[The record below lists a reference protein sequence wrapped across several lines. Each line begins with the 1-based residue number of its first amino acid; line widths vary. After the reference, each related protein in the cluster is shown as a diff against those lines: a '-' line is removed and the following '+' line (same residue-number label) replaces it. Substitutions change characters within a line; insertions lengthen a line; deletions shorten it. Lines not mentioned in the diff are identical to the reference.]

1 MRKIKN
7 HKQMYLINPWDYLGP
22 KRQKMLDESWAGLFQ
37 REVLTSLP
45 VDKLAPYFDKSFG
58 RPTKELHTVL
68 GVLILQQSFD
78 LTDMETVE
86 QLAFN
91 IQWHYAL
98 NIADD
103 SDSEKYMCPKTLW
116 SMRNIVATNNL
127 DGPIFEDITSNLAE
141 AFKVDPTHQR
151 LDSTHIKS
159 NMKRLGRIGIFTET
173 IHKFLVNL
181 KRRDKEQLNSIDK
194 ELKEKYLSDK
204 AMECFSKVKPSQ
216 SRKTL
221 NEVSKDLFEL
231 VQLFKNNDEVK
242 AMHSYKLLERVLN
255 EQCNLTDSD
264 DEPVEIKKPKDIPSD
279 SLQNPSDP
287 DATYSGHKGQGYQV
301 QIMETYSKDDE
312 EKGLNLITHV
322 HVEPAHNSDAHA
334 LIPAIESAKDRKLA
348 PEEILADTAYG
359 SDENCESA
367 KEFSVEVVAPV
378 NGAPKE
384 ERVSISEFE
393 TSDKGK
399 IISCPQGHNPIK
411 VKRKNNRFTAKFDKG
426 HCSVCPLRE
435 SCPAQEGK
443 KFYYIRYTGKEMRIA
458 KRRVFEAT
466 EEFKDRYRWRAG
478 IEATM
483 SKYKRLTGV
492 KQLRVRGLKAVRY
505 CATLKALAINM
516 FRAAAVLI
524 DQKIQN
530 PDGFC
535 PDLDLFQ
542 IILYVKEQFFSIKKL
557 FSTIFKLDVG
567 DFCSAILFGF

>member
-22 KRQKMLDESWAGLFQ
+22 KRQKMLEESWAGLFQ
-37 REVLTSLP
+37 KEILTSLP
-45 VDKLAPYFDKSFG
+45 VDKFAPYFDKSFG

-68 GVLILQQSFD
+68 GALVLQQSFD

-98 NIADD
+98 NIADE

-127 DGPIFEDITSNLAE
+127 DGAIFEDITSNLAE

-159 NMKRLGRIGIFTET
+159 NMKRLGRIGIFTEA
-173 IHKFLVNL
+173 IHKFLLNL
-181 KRRDKEQLNSIDK
+181 KRRDKEQFNSIDK
-194 ELKEKYLSDK
+194 ELREKYLSDK

-231 VQLFKNNDEVK
+231 IQLFKSNEEVK

-264 DEPVEIKKPKDIPSD
+264 DEPVEVKRPKDIPSD

-301 QIMETYSKDDE
+301 QIMETYSKADE

-334 LIPAIESAKDRKLA
+334 LIPAIESVKGRNLA
-348 PEEILADTAYG
+348 PEDALADAAYG
-359 SDENCESA
+359 SDENSEKA
-367 KEFSVEVVAPV
+367 KELSVEVIAPV
-378 NGAPKE
+378 SGAPKE
-384 ERVSISEFE
+384 DEISISEFE
-393 TSDKGK
+393 TLDTGK
-399 IISCPQGHNPIK
+399 IISCPQAHKPIK
-411 VKRKNNRFTAKFDKG
+411 VKRKNDRFTATFSKD
-426 HCSVCPLRE
+426 HCSVCPLKE
-435 SCPAQEGK
+435 SCPAKEGK
-443 KFYYIRYTGKEMRIA
+443 KFSYLRYTGKKMRIA
-458 KRRVFEAT
+458 QRRAFEET
-466 EEFKDRYRWRAG
+466 QEFKDRYRWRAG

-483 SKYKRLTGV
+483 SKYKRRTGV

-505 CATLKALAINM
+505 CATLKALAVNM

-524 DQKIQN
+524 DQKLQN
-530 PDGFC
+530 PDEFC

-542 IILYVKEQFFSIKKL
+542 IILYVKEQFFSIKK
-557 FSTIFKLDVG
+557 FFRSIFKLDVG
-567 DFCSAILFGF
+567 DLCPAILFGV